1 MYLRLGNLTTSK
13 VADKLGITLTSE
25 DSQWFK
31 ESRIDKVSD
40 EHNSKY
46 KIPSDTWHAFD
57 SPSLQIHAGSQ
68 KKAKEILSRLEAYL
82 VDGSFPGE
90 LKSLN
95 ITHEFLEE
103 EKFGYSQRKKM
114 EDENLEIYVG
124 YYKNFIAEEVRFFI
138 KTRETKAKN
147 IFLQELDIITEG
159 PYYREQAVPNILKKK
174 EETIYKRDEEGMLV
188 MKEDNHLIPIGK
200 EQKTEIRRK
209 RNSNEEY
216 KIEES
221 FKHFTIKRWDGKP
234 VSKRIEIN

>member
-1 MYLRLGNLTTSK
+1 MYIRLGNLTINQ
-13 VADKLGITLTSE
+13 VADRLGITLTIK
-25 DSQWFK
+25 DRQWFK
-31 ESRIDKVSD
+31 ESRMDKVSD
-40 EHNSKY
+40 EHNAKY

-68 KKAKEILSRLEAYL
+68 KMAKEVLSRLEAYL

-90 LKSLN
+90 LKSLS

-103 EKFGYSQRKKM
+103 EKFGYNQRKKM

-124 YYKNFIAEEVRFFI
+124 YYKSVIAEEVRFFI

-147 IFLQELDIITEG
+147 IFLQELDIVTEG
-159 PYYREQAVPNILKKK
+159 RYYSGQAVPNILKKK
-174 EETIYKRDEEGMLV
+174 EETIYKTNEEGMLV
-188 MKEDNHLIPIGK
+188 WEGDNLIPIGK
-200 EQKTEIRRK
+200 EQKAEIRRK

-221 FKHFTIKRWDGKP
+221 FKHFTIERWDGQP
-234 VSKRIEIN
+234 VPRRIEIN